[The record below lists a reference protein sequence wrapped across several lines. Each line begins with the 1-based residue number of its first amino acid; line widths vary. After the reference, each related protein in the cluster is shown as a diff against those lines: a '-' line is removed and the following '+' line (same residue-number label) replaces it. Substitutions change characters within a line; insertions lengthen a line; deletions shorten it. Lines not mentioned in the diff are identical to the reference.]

1 MWRKYCINNGLD
13 EKRGPCFCGLR
24 FFVVQEIMLFDL
36 LQAGFP
42 M

>member
-1 MWRKYCINNGLD
+1 MVWMKSVV
-13 EKRGPCFCGLR
+13 PASCGLR